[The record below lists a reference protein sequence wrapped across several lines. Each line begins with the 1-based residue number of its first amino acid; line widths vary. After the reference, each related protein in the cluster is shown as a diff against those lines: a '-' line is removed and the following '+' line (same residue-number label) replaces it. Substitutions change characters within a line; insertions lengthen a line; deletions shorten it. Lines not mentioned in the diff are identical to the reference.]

1 MEMRMKQS
9 RKRMMRK
16 DKKEKNMKNQL
27 ALKSAWVRQ
36 TGAGHKKSGTSC
48 QDALVCRETGH
59 FAFYG
64 IADGQSGKKKGAEGG
79 NICLQRVCSYI
90 EKKGILALSKYR
102 YTDEIQYELIKE
114 IRNAIN
120 WLSNESGEAENE
132 FSSTLAVLAVD
143 KRSGT
148 YMTVHLGDGVI
159 FGQPSD
165 GGFCLVSPPENGIT
179 GQYTWLTTSEQALS
193 HLRIGFGNAEYYR
206 RIVICSDGADYFC
219 LGKKI
224 PGQAKKV
231 LEAAETPEKAAEW
244 ANAQMSADDASCW
257 IIDVQ

>member
-1 MEMRMKQS
+1 MQ
-9 RKRMMRK
+9 RK

-36 TGAGHKKSGTSC
+36 TGAGHKKSGTGC
-48 QDALVCRETGH
+48 QDALVSRETGH

-120 WLSNESGEAENE
+120 WLSIESGEAEKE

-159 FGQPSD
+159 FGQTSD

-193 HLRIGFGNAEYYR
+193 HLRIGFGNAECYR

-224 PGQAKKV
+224 PGQAKKA
-231 LEAAETPEKAAEW
+231 LEAAGTPEKAAEW
-244 ANAQMSADDASCW
+244 ANAQVSADDASCW